1 MSTTTRISEHRDYR
15 DDDRDDQEN
24 KEKENKEEKK
34 KTSDSSSRCR
44 LFFVVLLLLLFVC
57 GGLFFFPFALLPP
70 TTQEQTTT
78 NPSASSSS
86 LIFLP
91 GFVVVARDEKRKN
104 LHLIDNNK
112 SNITKN
118 MTSSTMTRLTMS
130 AMHSIARRASLHK
143 TSSSSSAI
151 PSSRRHLRATTTMMS
166 AYQSSKV
173 GDYPSMEFRCFY
185 EKDGK
190 RISPWH
196 DVPLKNADGS
206 FNFICE
212 IPKETKAKMEVATD
226 EKLTP
231 IKQDTKKGKLRDYP
245 YNINWNYGMLPQTW
259 EDPQHVHP
267 TMNVK
272 GDNDPVD
279 VVEIGST
286 KLEMGS
292 VTPVKPLGVYAM
304 IDEGELDWK
313 VICIST
319 SDPKASDIND
329 VADVEKHMPGELE
342 KIRVWFRDYK
352 TPDGKPQN
360 MFGLD
365 DQCMPSAYA
374 KDVIEETHEFYMALK
389 SGKRA
394 NDEELSLE

>member
-1 MSTTTRISEHRDYR
+1 MT
-15 DDDRDDQEN
+15 
-24 KEKENKEEKK
+24 
-34 KTSDSSSRCR
+34 
-44 LFFVVLLLLLFVC
+44 
-57 GGLFFFPFALLPP
+57 
-70 TTQEQTTT
+70 
-78 NPSASSSS
+78 SSSS
-86 LIFLP
+86 
-91 GFVVVARDEKRKN
+91 
-104 LHLIDNNK
+104 
-112 SNITKN
+112 
-118 MTSSTMTRLTMS
+118 MTRLTMS
-130 AMHSIARRASLHK
+130 AMLSIARRATIHNNK
-143 TSSSSSAI
+143 TRTTI
-151 PSSRRHLRATTTMMS
+151 QQHVNHHHQRRHLRATTTTVMS

-173 GDYPSMEFRCFY
+173 GDYPSLDFRCFY

-286 KLEMGS
+286 QLEMGS

-365 DQCMPSAYA
+365 DKCMPSAYA
-374 KDVIEETHEFYMALK
+374 KDVIEETHEFYNSLK

-394 NDEELSLE
+394 NDEDLSLE

>member
-1 MSTTTRISEHRDYR
+1 
-15 DDDRDDQEN
+15 
-24 KEKENKEEKK
+24 
-34 KTSDSSSRCR
+34 
-44 LFFVVLLLLLFVC
+44 
-57 GGLFFFPFALLPP
+57 
-70 TTQEQTTT
+70 
-78 NPSASSSS
+78 
-86 LIFLP
+86 
-91 GFVVVARDEKRKN
+91 
-104 LHLIDNNK
+104 
-112 SNITKN
+112 
-118 MTSSTMTRLTMS
+118 
-130 AMHSIARRASLHK
+130 
-143 TSSSSSAI
+143 
-151 PSSRRHLRATTTMMS
+151 MS
-166 AYQSSKV
+166 AYQSRKLETIHPWTFDAFTKKMGENLPV
-173 GDYPSMEFRCFY
+173 ARRAV
-185 EKDGK
+185 EKRRRLFQLYLQVQK
-190 RISPWH
+190 P
-196 DVPLKNADGS
+196 
-206 FNFICE
+206 
-212 IPKETKAKMEVATD
+212 KAKMEVKRRMR
-226 EKLTP
+226 KLTP

-286 KLEMGS
+286 QLEMGS
-292 VTPVKPLGVYAM
+292 VTSVKPLGVYAM

-342 KIRVWFRDYK
+342 KSEFGFAITK

-365 DQCMPSAYA
+365 DKCMPSAYA
-374 KDVIEETHEFYMALK
+374 KDVIEETHEFYNSLK

>member
-1 MSTTTRISEHRDYR
+1 MT
-15 DDDRDDQEN
+15 
-24 KEKENKEEKK
+24 
-34 KTSDSSSRCR
+34 
-44 LFFVVLLLLLFVC
+44 
-57 GGLFFFPFALLPP
+57 
-70 TTQEQTTT
+70 
-78 NPSASSSS
+78 SSSS
-86 LIFLP
+86 
-91 GFVVVARDEKRKN
+91 
-104 LHLIDNNK
+104 
-112 SNITKN
+112 
-118 MTSSTMTRLTMS
+118 MTRLTMS
-130 AMHSIARRASLHK
+130 AMHSIARRATIHNNK
-143 TSSSSSAI
+143 TRTTI
-151 PSSRRHLRATTTMMS
+151 QQHHQNHVHHQRRHLRATTTVMS

-173 GDYPSMEFRCFY
+173 GDYLSLEFRCFY

-286 KLEMGS
+286 QLEMGS

-365 DQCMPSAYA
+365 DKCMPSAYA
-374 KDVIEETHEFYMALK
+374 KDVIEETHEFYNSLK

>member
-1 MSTTTRISEHRDYR
+1 MFWIKSIQSINQSINQSSQQQQQQQHQRRR
-15 DDDRDDQEN
+15 RRRRRGAKVPPQKKDRVQQ
-24 KEKENKEEKK
+24 
-34 KTSDSSSRCR
+34 SR
-44 LFFVVLLLLLFVC
+44 LD
-57 GGLFFFPFALLPP
+57 
-70 TTQEQTTT
+70 T
-78 NPSASSSS
+78 
-86 LIFLP
+86 
-91 GFVVVARDEKRKN
+91 
-104 LHLIDNNK
+104 
-112 SNITKN
+112 
-118 MTSSTMTRLTMS
+118 MTSVSRVTS
-130 AMHSIARRASLHK
+130 AMMRSIARR
-143 TSSSSSAI
+143 TSTTQVVNTRAI
-151 PSSRRHLRATTTMMS
+151 THHHGGVVSRRHLRSTTTVMS

-190 RISPWH
+190 KISPWH
-196 DVPLKNADGS
+196 DVPLKNADGT

-259 EDPQHVHP
+259 EDPKHVHP
-267 TMNVK
+267 TMDVK

-286 KLEMGS
+286 QLEMGS
-292 VTPVKPLGVYAM
+292 VTSVKPLGVYAM

-319 SDPKASDIND
+319 SDPKASQIND

-365 DQCMPSAYA
+365 DRCMPSAYA
-374 KDVIEETHEFYMALK
+374 KDVIEETHEFYNALK
-389 SGKRA
+389 SGKRS

>member
-1 MSTTTRISEHRDYR
+1 
-15 DDDRDDQEN
+15 
-24 KEKENKEEKK
+24 
-34 KTSDSSSRCR
+34 
-44 LFFVVLLLLLFVC
+44 
-57 GGLFFFPFALLPP
+57 
-70 TTQEQTTT
+70 
-78 NPSASSSS
+78 
-86 LIFLP
+86 
-91 GFVVVARDEKRKN
+91 
-104 LHLIDNNK
+104 
-112 SNITKN
+112 
-118 MTSSTMTRLTMS
+118 
-130 AMHSIARRASLHK
+130 MHSIARRATIHNNK
-143 TSSSSSAI
+143 TRTTI
-151 PSSRRHLRATTTMMS
+151 QQHHQNHVHHQRRHLRATTTVMS

-173 GDYPSMEFRCFY
+173 GDYPSLEFRCFY

-286 KLEMGS
+286 QLEMVS

-304 IDEGELDWK
+304 IDDANW
-313 VICIST
+313 T
-319 SDPKASDIND
+319 
-329 VADVEKHMPGELE
+329 
-342 KIRVWFRDYK
+342 
-352 TPDGKPQN
+352 GK
-360 MFGLD
+360 
-365 DQCMPSAYA
+365 SS
-374 KDVIEETHEFYMALK
+374 V
-389 SGKRA
+389 
-394 NDEELSLE
+394 

>member
-1 MSTTTRISEHRDYR
+1 MMSF
-15 DDDRDDQEN
+15 
-24 KEKENKEEKK
+24 
-34 KTSDSSSRCR
+34 SS
-44 LFFVVLLLLLFVC
+44 
-57 GGLFFFPFALLPP
+57 
-70 TTQEQTTT
+70 
-78 NPSASSSS
+78 
-86 LIFLP
+86 
-91 GFVVVARDEKRKN
+91 
-104 LHLIDNNK
+104 
-112 SNITKN
+112 
-118 MTSSTMTRLTMS
+118 MTRLTMS
-130 AMHSIARRASLHK
+130 AMHSIARRATIHNNK
-143 TSSSSSAI
+143 TRTTI
-151 PSSRRHLRATTTMMS
+151 QQHVNHHQQRRHLRATTTTVMS

-173 GDYPSMEFRCFY
+173 GDYPSLDFRCFY

-286 KLEMGS
+286 QL
-292 VTPVKPLGVYAM
+292 
-304 IDEGELDWK
+304 
-313 VICIST
+313 
-319 SDPKASDIND
+319 
-329 VADVEKHMPGELE
+329 
-342 KIRVWFRDYK
+342 
-352 TPDGKPQN
+352 
-360 MFGLD
+360 
-365 DQCMPSAYA
+365 
-374 KDVIEETHEFYMALK
+374 
-389 SGKRA
+389 
-394 NDEELSLE
+394 ELSLIHI